1 MKLIR
6 RMEFMCMS
14 QYALR
19 RVQPVLEEAAAV
31 LSVEHQSLGD
41 SSYTPEEAL
50 RVLQRP
56 EHQAYLALKGE
67 QPVGFLSCLETP
79 TCHALRLEI
88 DMLGVRA
95 EDRGRGIATD
105 LIRMAMDEAD
115 GRGTHL
121 FRGVVAQNN
130 LASQGAFRRAGL
142 RATAAPALLWVYE
155 ILGREAVVFLPA
167 GWTWHI
173 EERQPRL
180 HLAASLEVHRLL
192 NERGELVARA
202 VCLQVQTL
210 SYRGFWIEE
219 LSAGTEAMGIVL
231 RAIVERAKILD
242 LDQVGHLATGEDA
255 RDHLHIWLRQGYR
268 NLGPYFVFS
277 AG

>member
-1 MKLIR
+1 MKFIR

-142 RATAAPALLWVYE
+142 RATA
-155 ILGREAVVFLPA
+155 
-167 GWTWHI
+167 
-173 EERQPRL
+173 
-180 HLAASLEVHRLL
+180 
-192 NERGELVARA
+192 
-202 VCLQVQTL
+202 
-210 SYRGFWIEE
+210 
-219 LSAGTEAMGIVL
+219 EAMGIVL